1 MRCCVRFFGD
11 ACGATAIEYALI
23 CALIFLGAVAGF
35 ITLGDQSTGI
45 WGGLENDVVPAL
57 IGGP

>member
-1 MRCCVRFFGD
+1 LRFVNN

-35 ITLGDQSTGI
+35 IALGDQSTGI
-45 WGGLENDVVPAL
+45 WGGLESDVVPAL
-57 IGGP
+57 ESNS